1 LALLEIAEL
10 AACATASGESKA
22 AGGGAVEAAAAMR
35 VPTVALVLSLGC
47 GQPAAAASHA
57 MTTGSSNP
65 SQWFGGV
72 AASIASAQGEV

>member
-22 AGGGAVEAAAAMR
+22 AGGGAVEAAAMR